1 MKSILPSLLTGSLLL
16 SAAMAGETGP
26 STGAVAKDVPLGHPD
41 FYPSPDRPLGW
52 RGDGSGA
59 WPGATLTLSTKA
71 GANNVV
77 WRAPMPGPSFSQP
90 LVIGEKVIT
99 QADPNWLVCV
109 NVHDGKILWQT
120 EIDHTL
126 TMEPEMREKARKEK
140 AYITELRREF
150 GRYWQG
156 VTILCRDLKKA
167 GIDPGHIFVQK
178 KKGRNWQIGER
189 AGKR

>member
-1 MKSILPSLLTGSLLL
+1 MSVVSTPKETPLKSIVFSLLTGSLLL

-26 STGAVAKDVPLGHPD
+26 STGAVAKAVPLGHKD
-41 FYPSPDRPLGW
+41 FYPSPQRPLGW

-59 WPGATLTLSTKA
+59 WPGATLTLSTTN
-71 GANNVV
+71 GATNLV

-120 EIDHTL
+120 EIDHCPPSTVKTRETATPMILSPCFPPPPAESCTL
-126 TMEPEMREKARKEK
+126 RFWLESA
-140 AYITELRREF
+140 
-150 GRYWQG
+150 
-156 VTILCRDLKKA
+156 ILL
-167 GIDPGHIFVQK
+167 PL
-178 KKGRNWQIGER
+178 
-189 AGKR
+189 